1 MKSGQSR
8 IIILDAVLPNIGA
21 SAYQS
26 LLDINMMPLAGI
38 ERTDRHWRELL
49 QSVGLK
55 VVTME
60 ILEIGDGMIEVILE
74 DDVRGTHN

>member
-1 MKSGQSR
+1 MRAGQSR
-8 IIILDAVLPNIGA
+8 IIIMDAVLPNVGA
-21 SAYQS
+21 SVYQS

-55 VVTME
+55 VVKME
-60 ILEIGDGMIEVILE
+60 FVEIGDGIVEATL
-74 DDVRGTHN
+74 DDDP